1 MNRIEISRRALT
13 SVRALLPLALVIS
26 FCVGL
31 QAQTSPNPVHEAPG
45 PADLSASVEAAIQT
59 RIQRARALT
68 AAHQL
73 ETAASELESV
83 RAKTQDSA
91 IRNITSVMLMSI
103 YLEAGNYGRA
113 ESLLEENFRFRSV
126 QNGDSVRT
134 YFALAGQAVN
144 GARMHLTRYRVFG
157 INTND
162 SSLPVEAVTDLERLR
177 SFLER
182 MIVHAKEISN
192 ERKAY
197 DSLSLLEDV
206 LGIRLSLA
214 RDAEDQ
220 AKWSGE
226 YVIAREL
233 LASSPT
239 QIAALS
245 GISAL
250 PPAKVKSTKT
260 PSPSPYSTRRG
271 SDVAEKKSSEKSVDA
286 ARPRSS
292 NEPEISQST
301 SQSTSQFPPQ
311 SPLQSKPDAGAASA
325 STKDQPLSDF
335 GLLNAKASRRVLP
348 RYPPLAKRAGAAGL
362 VRVHVVVDENG
373 RVVEVSSSEGPPL
386 LRQVAEDAARQW
398 SFEGIAGPGQQVRFT
413 GYIEFNF
420 TL

>member
-1 MNRIEISRRALT
+1 VNRIEISRRART
-13 SVRALLPLALVIS
+13 SVRVLLPLAFIIS

-31 QAQTSPNPVHEAPG
+31 QAQSSPNPVQQVPA
-45 PADLSASVEAAIQT
+45 PADLTASVEAAIQT
-59 RIQRARALT
+59 RIQRARALI

-73 ETAASELESV
+73 ETAASELESA
-83 RAKTQDSA
+83 RAATQDFA

-113 ESLLEENFRFRSV
+113 EALLEENFRFRSL

-144 GARMHLTRYRVFG
+144 GARTHLTRYRSFG
-157 INTND
+157 INTSD
-162 SSLPVEAVTDLERLR
+162 STLPAEAVTDLERLR

-182 MIVHAKEISN
+182 MIAQAKEITN

-214 RDAEDQ
+214 RDTEDQ
-220 AKWSGE
+220 AKWSTE
-226 YVIAREL
+226 YVTAREL

-260 PSPSPYSTRRG
+260 PSSSPYSTRRG
-271 SDVAEKKSSEKSVDA
+271 SEIAEKKVSEKSEDA
-286 ARPRSS
+286 AHPRSS
-292 NEPEISQST
+292 NEPQISR
-301 SQSTSQFPPQ
+301 STSQFPSQ
-311 SPLQSKPDAGAASA
+311 SPLPSKPDAGAASA
-325 STKDQPLSDF
+325 STNDQPLSDF
-335 GLLNAKASRRVLP
+335 GLLNARASKRVLP

-362 VRVHVVVDENG
+362 VRVHVVVDETG

-398 SFEGIAGPGQQVRFT
+398 SFEGIAGPGQHVRFT
-413 GYIEFNF
+413 GYIDFNF

>member
-1 MNRIEISRRALT
+1 MSRVEISKRART
-13 SVRALLPLALVIS
+13 SARVLQSFAFVIFLS
-26 FCVGL
+26 IGA
-31 QAQTSPNPVHEAPG
+31 QAQSSLDSVQQAP
-45 PADLSASVEAAIQT
+45 AASDSASAEAAVQT
-59 RIQRARALT
+59 RIQRARALM
-68 AAHQL
+68 AAHHL

-83 RAKTQDSA
+83 RAVTHDSA
-91 IRNITSVMLMSI
+91 VRNITSVMLMSI
-103 YLEAGNYGRA
+103 YLESGNYGRA
-113 ESLLEENFRFRSV
+113 EALLEENFRLRSA

-144 GARMHLTRYRVFG
+144 GARTHLGRYRNVG
-157 INTND
+157 INTSD
-162 SSLPVEAVTDLERLR
+162 SNLPVEAVSDLDRLR

-182 MIVHAKEISN
+182 MIAQAKEISN

-214 RDAEDQ
+214 RDGEDQ
-220 AKWSGE
+220 AKWSAE
-226 YVIAREL
+226 YVSAREL

-250 PPAKVKSTKT
+250 PPAKVKSSKT
-260 PSPSPYSTRRG
+260 PPASPYSTRRG
-271 SDVAEKKSSEKSVDA
+271 SEVAEKKAPEKNEDA
-286 ARPRSS
+286 AHPRSS
-292 NEPEISQST
+292 NDSQASQSK
-301 SQSTSQFPPQ
+301 SQAPAQSQ
-311 SPLQSKPDAGAASA
+311 PDTKGAGASN
-325 STKDQPLSDF
+325 SDQPLSDF
-335 GLLNAKASRRVLP
+335 GLLNTKASRRVLP

-373 RVVEVSSSEGPPL
+373 KVIEVTRSEGPPL

-398 SFEGIAGPGQQVRFT
+398 YFEGIAGPDHPVRFT
-413 GYIEFNF
+413 GYIDFNF

>member
-1 MNRIEISRRALT
+1 MSRVEISRPALT
-13 SVRALLPLALVIS
+13 SARVFLSFAFVIFLS
-26 FCVGL
+26 IGL
-31 QAQTSPNPVHEAPG
+31 HAQSSPESVQKAP
-45 PADLSASVEAAIQT
+45 ASSDAASAEAAVQT
-59 RIQRARALT
+59 RIHRAQALI

-83 RAKTQDSA
+83 RAATRDST
-91 IRNITSVMLMSI
+91 IRNITSVMLMGI
-103 YLEAGNYGRA
+103 YLESGNYGRSEA
-113 ESLLEENFRFRSV
+113 LLEESFRLRSV
-126 QNGDSVRT
+126 QNGDTVRT

-144 GARMHLTRYRVFG
+144 GARTHLGRYRKVG
-157 INTND
+157 INTSDAN
-162 SSLPVEAVTDLERLR
+162 LPVEAVSDLDRLR

-182 MIVHAKEISN
+182 MIAQAKEISN

-206 LGIRLSLA
+206 LGIRLTLA
-214 RDAEDQ
+214 RDGEDQ
-220 AKWSGE
+220 AKWSAE
-226 YVIAREL
+226 YVAAREL

-250 PPAKVKSTKT
+250 PPAKVKSNKT
-260 PSPSPYSTRRG
+260 PSPSPYSTRKG
-271 SDVAEKKSSEKSVDA
+271 SDVAEKKAPEKSEA
-286 ARPRSS
+286 AAHPRSS
-292 NEPEISQST
+292 SDSQISQST
-301 SQSTSQFPPQ
+301 TQGPAPSQTDTAGASVSTS
-311 SPLQSKPDAGAASA
+311 
-325 STKDQPLSDF
+325 TEQPLKDF

-373 RVVEVSSSEGPPL
+373 KVIKVSKSEGPPL

-398 SFEGIAGPGQQVRFT
+398 FFEGIAGPDHPARFT
-413 GYIEFNF
+413 GYIDFNF

>member
-13 SVRALLPLALVIS
+13 SVRVLLPLAFVIS

-31 QAQTSPNPVHEAPG
+31 QAQSSPDPVQQAPA
-45 PADLSASVEAAIQT
+45 PADLNASVEAAIQT
-59 RIQRARALT
+59 RIQRARALI

-73 ETAASELESV
+73 ETASSELESV
-83 RAKTQDSA
+83 RARTQDFA

-103 YLEAGNYGRA
+103 YLEAGNYARA
-113 ESLLEENFRFRSV
+113 EALLEENFRFRSV

-182 MIVHAKEISN
+182 MIVQAKEISN

-260 PSPSPYSTRRG
+260 SSSSPYSTRRG
-271 SDVAEKKSSEKSVDA
+271 SDIAEKKAPEKSVDA
-286 ARPRSS
+286 AHPRSS
-292 NEPEISQST
+292 NESQISQST
-301 SQSTSQFPPQ
+301 PQ
-311 SPLQSKPDAGAASA
+311 SSPDTGAASV
-325 STKDQPLSDF
+325 STNDQPLNDF
-335 GLLNAKASRRVLP
+335 GMLNAKASRRVLP
-348 RYPPLAKRAGAAGL
+348 RYPPEAKKAGAAGL

-398 SFEGIAGPGQQVRFT
+398 FFEGIAGPGQKERFT
-413 GYIEFNF
+413 GYIDFNF

>member
-1 MNRIEISRRALT
+1 VSRVEISRRALT
-13 SVRALLPLALVIS
+13 SARAFLLFAFVICLS
-26 FCVGL
+26 IGL
-31 QAQTSPNPVHEAPG
+31 QAQSSLEPVHQVSATG
-45 PADLSASVEAAIQT
+45 DSASAEAAVQS
-59 RIQRARALT
+59 RIQRARALI

-83 RAKTQDSA
+83 RAATHDSA
-91 IRNITSVMLMSI
+91 VRNITSVMLMSI
-103 YLEAGNYGRA
+103 YLESGNYGRA
-113 ESLLEENFRFRSV
+113 EALLEENFQLRSA

-144 GARMHLTRYRVFG
+144 GARTHLGRYRNVG
-157 INTND
+157 INTSD
-162 SSLPVEAVTDLERLR
+162 SNLPVEAVSDLNRLR

-182 MIVHAKEISN
+182 MIAQAKEISN

-214 RDAEDQ
+214 KDGEDQ
-220 AKWSGE
+220 AKWSAE
-226 YVIAREL
+226 YVSAREL

-250 PPAKVKSTKT
+250 PPAKVKSSKT
-260 PSPSPYSTRRG
+260 PPTSPYSTRRG
-271 SDVAEKKSSEKSVDA
+271 SEVAEKKAPEKSEDA
-286 ARPRSS
+286 AHPRSS
-292 NEPEISQST
+292 NDSQASQSKSPT
-301 SQSTSQFPPQ
+301 TAQSQ
-311 SPLQSKPDAGAASA
+311 PDAKGAAA
-325 STKDQPLSDF
+325 SSSDQPLSDF

-373 RVVEVSSSEGPPL
+373 KVIEVTRSEGPPL

-398 SFEGIAGPGQQVRFT
+398 FFEGIAGPDHPVRFT
-413 GYIEFNF
+413 GYIDFNF